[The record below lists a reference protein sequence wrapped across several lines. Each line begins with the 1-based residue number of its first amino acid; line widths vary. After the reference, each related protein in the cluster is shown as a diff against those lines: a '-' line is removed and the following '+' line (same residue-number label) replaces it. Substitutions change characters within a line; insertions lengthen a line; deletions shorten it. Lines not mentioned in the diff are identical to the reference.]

1 MTGLLFNSMPLI
13 FIAITASIV
22 FPRELRNIS
31 GDRVD
36 PLLNPVHAELKRLNG
51 ELTAICGHLDKQF
64 KESRSSQEWKKI
76 ALVID
81 HLTFYLYLLFCVVSF
96 ITIGIVW
103 HQSVRSI
110 PKPEW
115 CFLRCSRRGGFLFG
129 SSLINKVLVS
139 AAFDINYFSKFWR
152 GTWDRLHTSVLCC
165 THTLNFCRHFTQVL
179 KIFWNR

>member
-1 MTGLLFNSMPLI
+1 MPLI
-13 FIAITASIV
+13 IIAITASIV

-110 PKPEW
+110 PKPE
-115 CFLRCSRRGGFLFG
+115 
-129 SSLINKVLVS
+129 
-139 AAFDINYFSKFWR
+139 
-152 GTWDRLHTSVLCC
+152 
-165 THTLNFCRHFTQVL
+165 
-179 KIFWNR
+179 